1 MASNKADR
9 IYAETQNSR
18 FNPNFVQIAEVMD
31 NRDPKRGG
39 RLKVWIQNS
48 QSDRDSKGS
57 WITATYLSPFAGKT
71 PGQPGADAYGQ
82 FPKGYGFWAVPP
94 DVGASVAVFFA
105 NGKMESCYWFACA
118 YDDRMNTMVPGSAT
132 QNMSSSTGYD
142 MPVPITDYDRNSITA
157 QMDQKYINVPLTE
170 GLKKQ
175 NLLYDAEK
183 GVPNRSSTR
192 QITSTVYGLASPRGS
207 SFIIDDGY
215 DESEL
220 DGKTWDDDQ
229 DGYQN
234 TQQNNPVNDTR
245 IGARKNE
252 GIVLRTRSGAQLL
265 LSESS
270 GNVFCINRDGTSRF
284 EMTADGEF
292 IIHAAKSMSI
302 RADEDINFIAG
313 RNMNIDITK
322 DLNVNV
328 GGNTKVNV
336 VGTLDTSVKGQVV
349 FNAGADVRL
358 VAAASIRAQAGT
370 SIDLTSAGKTAIK
383 SGDSINL
390 VGASG
395 VYLSGDGTYFTVNGS
410 GTNSNAD
417 FKAPNFVTPTTNVND
432 HIHYHAQ
439 WTDAEHHSD
448 AMKPPVNGGSSGST
462 TAPSDAQP
470 ANDVAAQVPE
480 SQEVEL
486 VQHVNSTEEVR
497 QTLDQ
502 DLIMNTSTGDGDS
515 DGDLQMTYPQNY
527 EGLQMLMPV
536 TGQIREFGYWGRAV
550 PTESGKTTNR
560 NGWIIQARGDVIAP
574 DSGLVTVLPNGG
586 LIITHPTGYKS
597 IFYDVST
604 KLYSKDQVTKGQTI
618 GTANNKFT
626 YEIRLNTANI
636 FGFGGT
642 VDPGLFFTTVTGTGA
657 DAAGKSLVAGK
668 PSNPQAKPIRQTG
681 YSRDSTD
688 MVVIT
693 KGRSVGSVMPQR
705 GSKHQ
710 PRRTQSTAGGS
721 SKQPNYA
728 AADIGPIDKTL
739 AGWKVTPTD
748 DLLLSDT
755 REFEGNIAYQT
766 AKGSF
771 RNGKFWMFPDP
782 VSGVDIGYGHLVQP
796 GENFKSGITPEQ
808 ADQILVKDLTNAT
821 KAAQRLYKQYNMNTP
836 YMAQIVLVE
845 MTYQMGVG
853 KVMEFKK
860 MLRFMAQGEYR
871 KAAAE
876 MRDSLWYRQTRRRTE
891 IMASRMEG
899 CE

>member
-9 IYAETQNSR
+9 VYAEAQNSR
-18 FNPNFVQIAEVMD
+18 FDPNFVQIAEVMD
-31 NRDPKRGG
+31 NRDPQRGG

-57 WITATYLSPFAGKT
+57 WITANYLSPFAGKT
-71 PGQPGADAYGQ
+71 KGQPGADSYGQ

-94 DVGASVAVFFA
+94 DVGANVAVFFA

-132 QNMSSSTGYD
+132 QTMSSSTGYD
-142 MPVPITDYDRNSITA
+142 LPVPITDYDRNSITT
-157 QMDQKYINVPLTE
+157 QLDQKYINVPLTE

-175 NLLYDAEK
+175 NLLYDIEK

-192 QITSTVYGLASPRGS
+192 QVTSTVYGLASPRGS

-215 DESEL
+215 DDNEL
-220 DGKTWDDDQ
+220 NAKTWDDDP

-245 IGARKNE
+245 VGSRKNE

-265 LSESS
+265 LSESN

-313 RNMNIDITK
+313 RNMNIDVGT
-322 DLNVNV
+322 DFNVNV
-328 GGNTKVNV
+328 GGSAKVNI
-336 VGTLDTSVKGQVV
+336 VGALDAAVQGQVV
-349 FNAGADVRL
+349 VNTGADIRL
-358 VAAASIRAQAGT
+358 VAASSIRAQAGS
-370 SIDLTSAGKTAIK
+370 SIDLTSSGKTAITA
-383 SGDSINL
+383 
-390 VGASG
+390 GASVNLIGSSG
-395 VYLSGDGTYFTVNGS
+395 VFLSGGGTHFTVNN
-410 GTNSNAD
+410 GTSSSAQI
-417 FKAPNFVTPTTNVND
+417 KAANFVTPSVSLNG
-432 HIHYHAQ
+432 HIHYHAS
-439 WTDAEHHSD
+439 WSNAENHSD
-448 AMKPPVNGGSSGST
+448 AMKPPTGGGESGST
-462 TAPSDAQP
+462 TAPSTAEP
-470 ANDVAAQVPE
+470 ANDVAVQVAE

-486 VQHVNSTEEVR
+486 VQHINSTEEVR
-497 QTLDQ
+497 QTLEQ
-502 DLIMNTSTGDGDS
+502 DLILDTNPDINS
-515 DGDLQMTYPQNY
+515 DVQLTYPQNY

-536 TGQIREFGYWGRAV
+536 TGQIREFGYWGKNV
-550 PTESGKTTNR
+550 PTETGGTTNR
-560 NGWIIQARGDVIAP
+560 NGWIIQARGDVVAP

-597 IFYDVST
+597 IFYDVETS
-604 KLYSKDQVTKGQTI
+604 LFSKDEVTKGQTI

-636 FGFGGT
+636 FGFSGT

-657 DAAGKSLVAGK
+657 DAANKSLMAGK
-668 PSNPQAKPIRQTG
+668 PTNPQAKPIRQTG

-693 KGRSVGSVMPQR
+693 KRRSVGSVMPQR
-705 GSKHQ
+705 GSKRQ
-710 PRRTQSTAGGS
+710 PRRTQSTRKGS
-721 SKQPNYA
+721 STKLPDYV
-728 AADIGPIDKTL
+728 AADVGPIDKTL
-739 AGWKVTPTD
+739 VGWKVVPTD
-748 DLLLSDT
+748 NLLLTDT

-771 RNGKFWMFPDP
+771 RNGKFWMFQDP
-782 VSGVDIGYGHLVQP
+782 VKGVDIGYGHLVQP
-796 GENFKSGITPEQ
+796 GENFRNGITPEE
-808 ADQILVKDLTNAT
+808 ADQLLVKDLTNAT
-821 KAAQRLYKQYNMNTP
+821 RAAQRLYKQYNMNTP

-845 MTYQMGVG
+845 MAYQMGIG
-853 KVMEFKK
+853 KVMEFKR
-860 MLRFMAQGEYR
+860 MLHYMAQGEYK

-891 IMASRMEG
+891 IMASRMAA